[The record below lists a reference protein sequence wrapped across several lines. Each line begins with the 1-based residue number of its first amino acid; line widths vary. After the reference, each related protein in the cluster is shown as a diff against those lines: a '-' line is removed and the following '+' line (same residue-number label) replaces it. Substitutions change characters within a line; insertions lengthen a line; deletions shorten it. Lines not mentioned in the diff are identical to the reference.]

1 MRSFNIFLATLAKC
15 TEVVIQFILVVNIL
29 VWIGE
34 YDTLK
39 TEYSL
44 KQDSVCYFDKEA
56 DDYLNT
62 DNDVLKDKLK
72 TVCN

>member
-1 MRSFNIFLATLAKC
+1 MRAFNIFLATLAKC
-15 TEVVIQFILVVNIL
+15 TEVVIQFILVINIL

-44 KQDSVCYFDKEA
+44 KQDSICYFDK
-56 DDYLNT
+56 DKSDYVNT
-62 DNDVLKDKLK
+62 DNDELKGKLK
-72 TVCN
+72 YHCN

>member
-1 MRSFNIFLATLAKC
+1 MRAINIFLVTSAKC
-15 TEVVIQFILVVNIL
+15 LEVVIQFILVINIL

-44 KQDSVCYFDKEA
+44 KQDSICYFDKDTSA
-56 DDYLNT
+56 YVNT
-62 DNDVLKDKLK
+62 DSEELNGKLK
-72 TVCN
+72 YLCN